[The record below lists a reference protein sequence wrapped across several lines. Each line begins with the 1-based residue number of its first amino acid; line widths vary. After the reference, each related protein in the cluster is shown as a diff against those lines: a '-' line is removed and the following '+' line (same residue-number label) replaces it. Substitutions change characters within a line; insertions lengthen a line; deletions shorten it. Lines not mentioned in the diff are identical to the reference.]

1 MRLPSYEP
9 MSIIGRF
16 IIISIIAVLILHF
29 ISNIIE
35 VPSRVD
41 EKIPALIY
49 VVVIL
54 AFNAA
59 AELQIVLDNILER
72 FLPVPRKIKL
82 RLFLQVTVGILFLV
96 ATHRIIMYFIEPK
109 LRLLDSRPGV
119 ILGMTTGLIFVQMIA
134 NSLTLA
140 RFSRKW
146 VNSQEV
152 IAEMKREKLEMDYN
166 SLQDQLNPHFLF
178 NNLSV
183 LKSLIIYDPDVAVD
197 FTENFTDVYRYVLQ
211 SRNKRLVKLNE
222 ELQFMKAYYALHKER
237 LGDGLLVETSIPEGE
252 TDKEIAPLTGQL
264 LIENAI
270 KHNVTSKETP
280 LKISVAIEDGYLVV
294 SNSLNLR
301 TASYSTK
308 TGLGNLV
315 RRYEMLTEKEIVVQY
330 DDERFEVRVP
340 LL

>member
-140 RFSRKW
+140 RFSRK
-146 VNSQEV
+146 
-152 IAEMKREKLEMDYN
+152 
-166 SLQDQLNPHFLF
+166 
-178 NNLSV
+178 
-183 LKSLIIYDPDVAVD
+183 
-197 FTENFTDVYRYVLQ
+197 
-211 SRNKRLVKLNE
+211 
-222 ELQFMKAYYALHKER
+222 
-237 LGDGLLVETSIPEGE
+237 
-252 TDKEIAPLTGQL
+252 
-264 LIENAI
+264 
-270 KHNVTSKETP
+270 
-280 LKISVAIEDGYLVV
+280 
-294 SNSLNLR
+294 
-301 TASYSTK
+301 
-308 TGLGNLV
+308 
-315 RRYEMLTEKEIVVQY
+315 
-330 DDERFEVRVP
+330 
-340 LL
+340 